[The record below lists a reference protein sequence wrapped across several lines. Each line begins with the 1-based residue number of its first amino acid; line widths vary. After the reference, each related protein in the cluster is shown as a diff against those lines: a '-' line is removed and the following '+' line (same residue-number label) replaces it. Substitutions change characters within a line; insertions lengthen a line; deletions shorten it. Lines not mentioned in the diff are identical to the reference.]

1 MVAIKLIKD
10 IQDHIFESIEAL
22 SALPQETLD
31 NLETAAAML
40 SLSLPTAKIIC
51 ATSPLCAPLASIF
64 CERLNRTYSIRTSS
78 INAISLNTNISQVS
92 YLYATVGVGEAINME
107 FSMLANEGDSL
118 LILSQNDEE
127 AADIKAIIETAHA
140 KELPII
146 AIVNHSDNT
155 IKQQLHDADVL
166 LTINTNSDTTFIEVA
181 LSIVNSIINIL
192 TADDN
197 EVSN

>member
-1 MVAIKLIKD
+1 
-10 IQDHIFESIEAL
+10 
-22 SALPQETLD
+22 
-31 NLETAAAML
+31 ML

-127 AADIKAIIETAHA
+127 AADIKAIIE
-140 KELPII
+140 
-146 AIVNHSDNT
+146 IVNHSDNT

-181 LSIVNSIINIL
+181 LSVVNSIINIL